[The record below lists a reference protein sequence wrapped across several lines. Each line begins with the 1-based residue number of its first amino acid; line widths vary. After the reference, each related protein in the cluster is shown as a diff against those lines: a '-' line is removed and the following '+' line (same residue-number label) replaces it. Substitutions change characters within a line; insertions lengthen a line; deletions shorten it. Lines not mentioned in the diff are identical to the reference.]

1 MHKRGQLGIENII
14 LFGALLIFLTAIL
27 YVSMELIS
35 YNYRVSQLQ
44 DAVDMLVLSAN
55 KISHLGRGSTEHV
68 DVQLPKGIQSVSVT
82 GNMLAVDYTAR
93 GEVAK
98 ITGTAEPELIGDIP
112 RQDGRFSIEVTA
124 LGDNLV
130 KLGEFPYLW
139 RLEPNWVHFPRLPI
153 LVKIHGIDFT
163 PDSIVKLNGGPYP
176 GGFVYWQSSAEID
189 FDAIPGQM
197 PAMPGG
203 GYVTISVV
211 SNGKESNGLNF
222 YVSQTGNPPW

>member
-1 MHKRGQLGIENII
+1 MMHKRGQSGIENMI

-44 DAVDMLVLSAN
+44 DAVDMLILSAN

-68 DVQLPKGIQSVSVT
+68 SVQLPKGIQMVSVT
-82 GNMLAVDYTAR
+82 GNVLAVDYAAR

-112 RQDGRFSIEVTA
+112 LTNGRFSIEVTA

-139 RLEPNWVHFPRLPI
+139 RLEPSSVYFPSLPV

-163 PDSIVKLNGGPYP
+163 PDAIVKLERDPYP
-176 GGFVYWQSSAEID
+176 AGFTYYRSPSLIE

-203 GYVTISVV
+203 GTVTITVV
-211 SNGKESNGLNF
+211 SNGKESNGLEF
-222 YVSQTGNPPW
+222 EVTRTPEH